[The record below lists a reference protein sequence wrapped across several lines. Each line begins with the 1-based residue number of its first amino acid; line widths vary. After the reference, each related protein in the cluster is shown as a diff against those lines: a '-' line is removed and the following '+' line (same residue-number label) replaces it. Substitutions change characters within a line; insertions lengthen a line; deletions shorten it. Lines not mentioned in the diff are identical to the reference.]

1 MGNEDDAFRKWFRH
15 LGELR
20 SMFPNAVLL
29 ALSATCTK
37 TIEKRVL
44 NVLGIDKK
52 NVKFFRLSPN
62 KENIKFVVKKVPNS
76 VGAAMFWLMETLNNL
91 KEKFPRTVIYCNS
104 IKDVSTI
111 YNFLTSEIPDSLN
124 YVQMYHSETP
134 SDCKSE
140 IIDKLG
146 NDSSLRI
153 VLATS
158 ALGMGIDV
166 KFCNSVIIY
175 GPPVNVADLIQ
186 ETGRIGRDGLPS
198 VAVVLYNSYQC
209 KQLDTEVKTFL
220 RTDVCRRQTLMENFH
235 TSAEMETV
243 KKSLNQHHCCDI
255 CAELCT
261 CGHCILLPIEKLM
274 NCVTSEDTAKDTYS
288 SSDSETIL
296 YFYESEQFSCLSDN
310 EDQ

>member
-1 MGNEDDAFRKWFRH
+1 
-15 LGELR
+15 
-20 SMFPNAVLL
+20 
-29 ALSATCTK
+29 
-37 TIEKRVL
+37 
-44 NVLGIDKK
+44 
-52 NVKFFRLSPN
+52 
-62 KENIKFVVKKVPNS
+62 
-76 VGAAMFWLMETLNNL
+76 MFWLMETLNNL

-111 YNFLTSEIPDSLN
+111 YNFLTSEIP
-124 YVQMYHSETP
+124 VQMYHSETP

-175 GPPVNVADLIQ
+175 GPSVNVADLIQ

-209 KQLDTEVKTFL
+209 KQLDTEVDLFTN
-220 RTDVCRRQTLMENFH
+220 RCVQTTNAYGE
-235 TSAEMETV
+235 
-243 KKSLNQHHCCDI
+243 
-255 CAELCT
+255 
-261 CGHCILLPIEKLM
+261 
-274 NCVTSEDTAKDTYS
+274 
-288 SSDSETIL
+288 
-296 YFYESEQFSCLSDN
+296 FSYQC
-310 EDQ
+310 

>member
-111 YNFLTSEIPDSLN
+111 YNFLTSEVPDSLN

-198 VAVVLYNSYQC
+198 VAVV
-209 KQLDTEVKTFL
+209 
-220 RTDVCRRQTLMENFH
+220 
-235 TSAEMETV
+235 
-243 KKSLNQHHCCDI
+243 
-255 CAELCT
+255 
-261 CGHCILLPIEKLM
+261 
-274 NCVTSEDTAKDTYS
+274 
-288 SSDSETIL
+288 
-296 YFYESEQFSCLSDN
+296 
-310 EDQ
+310 

>member
-1 MGNEDDAFRKWFRH
+1 
-15 LGELR
+15 
-20 SMFPNAVLL
+20 
-29 ALSATCTK
+29 
-37 TIEKRVL
+37 
-44 NVLGIDKK
+44 
-52 NVKFFRLSPN
+52 
-62 KENIKFVVKKVPNS
+62 
-76 VGAAMFWLMETLNNL
+76 MFWLMETLNNL

-111 YNFLTSEIPDSLN
+111 YNFLTSEIPDSFN

-261 CGHCILLPIEKLM
+261 CGHCILLPFEKLM

-288 SSDSETIL
+288 SSDSETIS